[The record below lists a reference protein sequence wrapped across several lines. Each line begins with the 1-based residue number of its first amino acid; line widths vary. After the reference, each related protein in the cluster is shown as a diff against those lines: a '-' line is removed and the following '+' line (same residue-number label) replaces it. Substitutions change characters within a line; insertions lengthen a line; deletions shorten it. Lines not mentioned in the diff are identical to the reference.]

1 LTTTLKANSIISE
14 KGCNPFFDEQCQE
27 RQSNLFLPTKT
38 ESQDLVLNPSHLLS
52 KKMVENSWFSTKILY
67 PRNKNLQQIYLTHY
81 KPHSNFVIIKSK
93 SVRLYPT
100 KNQIKLFK
108 FWLNCSRYVYNW
120 TIDFLKSCIDFNPSW
135 MDVKKYATKLLPKW
149 TKAIPFQIKGIAIR
163 DAHKAFWAAK
173 CCPKFRSRKTPL
185 QSCYIPKSAIS
196 DKGIYSRISGKGLI
210 FKETLPEQPMDSR
223 LVSQYNQ
230 WFLSV
235 PSKHTTRVA
244 ENQGHGIVAL
254 DPGIRAFQTFYS
266 ETSAGHLG
274 QYDIGR
280 ISRLCYYLDNLISRT
295 SKVFGNKKKR
305 MKLAQGRIRLKI
317 QNLVKEL
324 HHKAAY
330 FLVNN
335 FDVILLP
342 TFGVKRMSKKSSKL
356 RSKTVRQMLTWSH
369 YKFKMFLKNKALEFG
384 KTVTEVCEAYTS
396 KTESWSGKIV
406 NIGGSKVIGSGK
418 IKLDRDLNGARNIF
432 VRSLGD
438 SPSLKKLIS
447 LACIVNDC

>member
-1 LTTTLKANSIISE
+1 
-14 KGCNPFFDEQCQE
+14 
-27 RQSNLFLPTKT
+27 
-38 ESQDLVLNPSHLLS
+38 
-52 KKMVENSWFSTKILY
+52 MVENSWFSTKILY
-67 PRNKNLQQIYLTHY
+67 PRNKNLQQTYLTSY
-81 KPHSNFVIIKSK
+81 KTCPDLVIIKSK

-120 TIDFLKSCIDFNPSW
+120 TIDFLKSCIGFNPNW
-135 MDVKKYATKLLPKW
+135 MGVKKYATKLLPKW
-149 TKAIPFQIKGIAIR
+149 TKVIPFQIKGIAIR

-173 CCPKFRSRKTPL
+173 GHPKFRSRKIPL

-196 DKGIYSRISGKGLI
+196 DKGVYSKISGKGLI
-210 FKETLPEQPMDSR
+210 FKEVLPEQPMDSR
-223 LVSQYNQ
+223 LVFQYNQ

-235 PSKHTTRVA
+235 PSKYTNYVA
-244 ENQGHGIVAL
+244 ENQGYGIVAL
-254 DPGIRAFQTFYS
+254 DPGIRTFQAFYS

-280 ISRLCYYLDNLISRT
+280 INRLCYYLDNLISRT
-295 SKVFGNKKKR
+295 SKIFGNKKKR
-305 MKLAQGRIRLKI
+305 MKLAQDRIRLKI
-317 QNLVKEL
+317 SNLVKEL
-324 HHKAAY
+324 HHKVAH

-369 YKFKMFLKNKALEFG
+369 FKFKMFLKNKALEFG
-384 KTVTEVCEAYTS
+384 KTVIEVCEAYTS
-396 KTESWSGKIV
+396 RTESWSGKIV

-438 SPSLKKLIS
+438 SPSLKKMLTS
-447 LACIVNDC
+447 SVCVVNDC